1 LPVINKIIQFILSI
15 SPALKS
21 IMRRKETAFIL
32 AGGRGKRMGILCDV
46 RPKPALSFAGS
57 FCVVDFSLSNC
68 VHSGITNIA
77 VLTDYQ
83 RDYMTH
89 YLNHWKLANAASVN
103 FHILEPRRGSY
114 RGTAD
119 AVYQNI
125 EYLRKLD
132 AEAIL
137 ILAGDH
143 IYKMDYRKMITF
155 HEKMKADVTVGLVTV
170 PFEETYRFGT
180 VQVASDS
187 RIVNFV
193 EKSENS
199 QSNLASMGIYVFNK
213 DVLIKRLSEDAARS
227 DSPHDFGYAILPE
240 TVRYDRVFA
249 YQFKGYWQDI
259 GTKDAY
265 YDANMELVKPQPSFS
280 LNGNWS
286 ILNDKH
292 NSDSLMKPDQGVIE
306 NSLVS
311 PGCVVEGLV
320 QNSILSPGVRIEKQ
334 AIVRNSI
341 LMSGVS
347 VGYHSV
353 IDCCILDEDIDVG
366 RFCYIGFGNNLFAES
381 CDLTTVGKGVTIP
394 SHTAVGRDC
403 TIMPHVEPCDF
414 SGSLIPS
421 GTTLS
426 RKSDS
431 LKQLTEII
439 V

>member
-1 LPVINKIIQFILSI
+1 
-15 SPALKS
+15 
-21 IMRRKETAFIL
+21 MRRQETAFIL

-57 FCVVDFSLSNC
+57 FRVVDFSLSNC

-83 RDYMTH
+83 RAYMTH
-89 YLNHWKLANAASVN
+89 YLNHWKLTNGASVN
-103 FHILEPRRGSY
+103 FNILEPRRGSY
-114 RGTAD
+114 KGTAD

-125 EYLRKLD
+125 EYLHKLD
-132 AEAIL
+132 AEIIL

-143 IYKMDYRKMITF
+143 IYKMDYRKMLDF

-180 VQVASDS
+180 VRVASDS
-187 RIVNFV
+187 RIVDFV
-193 EKSENS
+193 EKSKNS
-199 QSNLASMGIYVFNK
+199 LSNLASMGIYVFNK
-213 DVLIKRLSEDAARS
+213 DVLIKRLSEDAARP

-240 TVRYDRVFA
+240 TVRYDRLFA
-249 YQFKGYWQDI
+249 YKFKGYWQDI

-265 YDANMELVKPQPSFS
+265 FDANMELVKPQPSFS

-286 ILNDKH
+286 IL
-292 NSDSLMKPDQGVIE
+292 SDRRHSASPMRPDQGVIE
-306 NSLVS
+306 NSIVS
-311 PGCVVEGLV
+311 PGCIIEGCV

-334 AIVRNSI
+334 ATVRNSI

-353 IDCCILDEDIDVG
+353 IDRCILDEDINVG
-366 RFCYIGFGNNLFAES
+366 RFCYIGFGRDLFTES
-381 CDLTTVGKGVTIP
+381 CDITTVGKGVTIP

-403 TIMPHVEPCDF
+403 TIMPHVEPSDF
-414 SGSLIPS
+414 QGSMIPS

-426 RKSDS
+426 RKSDR
-431 LKQLTEII
+431 LRQLTEII
-439 V
+439 A